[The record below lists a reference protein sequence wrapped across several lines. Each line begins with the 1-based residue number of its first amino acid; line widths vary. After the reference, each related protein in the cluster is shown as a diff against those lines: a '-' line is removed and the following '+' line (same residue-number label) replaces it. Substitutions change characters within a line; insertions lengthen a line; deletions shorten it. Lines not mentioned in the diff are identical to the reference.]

1 MDIDISK
8 LRERYEQACAIRA
21 NMKTLVDDLAA
32 YPGMGCQKHSALEAF
47 SEGLLGKSVDDI
59 SIDTPQELQDLL
71 PDISQEI
78 WARQAETVLDDYAG
92 ILYARHYNHI
102 LFRKAMG
109 EIVKDALLKSG
120 LSAEFMDTQKAFDQN
135 HSEEISRFREGLDIL
150 EREAVHN
157 PMLFEKIRA
166 GRAEIAGDVL
176 ACDYTEDKDGLK
188 TLITALGAR
197 SKISLAEIELYEAS
211 AQISFLYIFERK
223 CGFGL
228 YNGRESRRKWNRDL
242 MGMLKRVD
250 EVLEKAGEE
259 FGRLSVDCN

>member
-102 LFRKAMG
+102 L
-109 EIVKDALLKSG
+109 
-120 LSAEFMDTQKAFDQN
+120 
-135 HSEEISRFREGLDIL
+135 REGLDIL

-259 FGRLSVDCN
+259 FGRLSVDCNSEIVRDDDSFEFG